1 MIRAILFDKDGT
13 LTDFRATWE
22 AWMPETI
29 YALARASGADPAEI
43 AESYGYDLQGGRIA
57 ADGLFVTATG
67 DTVARAVGKRIG
79 WPADRLAAWL
89 APRQAAVEQVAVP
102 GLADL
107 LGRLKRAGLALG
119 VLTNADAAEAQAQ
132 LSRLQLAP
140 HLDRIIGCDSGY
152 GAKPDPA
159 GAAAFADELGLKR
172 ETVVL
177 VGDGLTDMAAARGA
191 GLRAVAVLTGTLDR
205 TRLAEHAEA
214 VLPDVTH
221 LPQWLAT
228 QGVPIPET

>member
-22 AWMPETI
+22 AWMPETV
-29 YALARASGADPAEI
+29 YALARASGADPAEV
-43 AESYGYDLQGGRIA
+43 AEAYGYDLQGGRIA

-67 DTVARAVGKRIG
+67 PRVAEIVGARIG
-79 WPADRLAAWL
+79 WPADRLTAWL
-89 APRQAAVEQVAVP
+89 APRQAAVEQVSVP
-102 GLADL
+102 GLPGL
-107 LGRLKRAGLALG
+107 LHRLRRAGLSLG
-119 VLTNADAAEAQAQ
+119 VLTNADVAEAEAQLA
-132 LSRLQLAP
+132 RLDLAP
-140 HLDRIIGCDSGY
+140 YLDRVIGCDSGY
-152 GAKPDPA
+152 GAKPDPG
-159 GAAAFADELGLKR
+159 GAAAFADDLGLR
-172 ETVVL
+172 RDEVVL

-221 LPQWLAT
+221 LPRWLSD
-228 QGVPIPET
+228 QGMSIPPI